1 MIEID
6 NGHQDTT
13 TDSYDPNSITD
24 ISRESSF
31 LNKEKYS
38 SEVSLTSQDSS
49 NMVRNNN
56 HHQIPLVNHKDVYV
70 TDTSLK
76 VPSNSQ
82 SDGSLASNTKIP
94 NSNSENHGKP
104 HHHHHH
110 QCCSGF
116 GTGNRRF
123 HSDACILM

>member
-1 MIEID
+1 MIEMD
-6 NGHQDTT
+6 NGQQDTT

-24 ISRESSF
+24 FSCESSF
-31 LNKEKYS
+31 PNKEKYS

-49 NMVRNNN
+49 NVVRNNN
-56 HHQIPLVNHKDVYV
+56 HHPPPLVNHKDVYV
-70 TDTSLK
+70 TETTLK
-76 VPSNSQ
+76 VPTNSK
-82 SDGSLASNTKIP
+82 SDGSLASNTKIS
-94 NSNSENHGKP
+94 NSNSESHGKT
-104 HHHHHH
+104 HHHH